1 MIIALRGADFYILKK
16 QPWGWGSTY
25 IGIMSVQREA
35 ISLYTHKN
43 NSHLKMLSPPSC
55 CFPPGQLFSSG
66 YEFPPSIYC
75 ELASALFP
83 KEMFANQG
91 QIKACEL
98 DSKCV
103 FFPCKYSLHSLL
115 GVSPEYSNDAQSDWS
130 ILKMMC
136 KTQNET
142 LPP

>member
-1 MIIALRGADFYILKK
+1 MYQVIHYDNCIKRCRFLYFKKAALGMRQHLY
-16 QPWGWGSTY
+16 WNYEW
-25 IGIMSVQREA
+25 QRQA

-75 ELASALFP
+75 ELASAIFP

-103 FFPCKYSLHSLL
+103 FFPL
-115 GVSPEYSNDAQSDWS
+115 S
-130 ILKMMC
+130 IFTPLTVRSK
-136 KTQNET
+136 
-142 LPP
+142 P